1 MDPVTAGPV
10 VNQYMQTSAASVFAC
25 GNVVHVNDL
34 VDNVSMESEIAGCE
48 AARYALGTL
57 PATAPSISCQGG
69 ANVRYI
75 CPQHIDLNAADRDID
90 LYFRVSSPQSKVRIT
105 AHLDNRE
112 LCAKKA
118 LKVNPGEM
126 ERLTIKSGDLRP
138 GKLTSNV
145 KET

>member
-1 MDPVTAGPV
+1 V
-10 VNQYMQTSAASVFAC
+10 VNQYMQTSVSSVFAC

-48 AARYALGTL
+48 AARYALDVL
-57 PATAPSISCQGG
+57 PATTGAISCQGG

-75 CPQHIDLNAADRDID
+75 CPQHIDLGTADRDIE
-90 LYFRVSSPQSKVRIT
+90 LYFRVSSPLFKGRIT
-105 AHLDNRE
+105 AHQENRE

-126 ERLTIKSGDLRP
+126 ERLTVKSGDLRP
-138 GKLTSNV
+138 GKLTINV
-145 KET
+145 KEE